1 MYDNIRRIGLYMT
14 TGIACLATAF
24 TLYTS
29 SAYGEGFLER
39 TAKRII
45 KLPLTA
51 VILPVA
57 EGFGTFCKQIE
68 EDGLNPVAIG
78 KGALG
83 GAANSTS
90 TTSARLLESTVCSL
104 DPNKLDTRDL
114 YNLEPSKAKEITD
127 AISDPF
133 KAD

>member
-14 TGIACLATAF
+14 TGIASLATAF

-39 TAKRII
+39 TAKRIG

-57 EGFGTFCKQIE
+57 EGIGTFCKQIE

-83 GAANSTS
+83 GGANSAS

-114 YNLEPSKAKEITD
+114 YNLEPSKAKKITD
-127 AISDPF
+127 AIADPF

>member
-1 MYDNIRRIGLYMT
+1 MYDNIKRIGVYAT

-24 TLYTS
+24 TLCTS
-29 SAYGEGFLER
+29 PAYGEGFLER

-68 EDGLNPVAIG
+68 EDGPSPVAIIKG
-78 KGALG
+78 GLGAL
-83 GAANSTS
+83 ANSAS
-90 TTSARLLESTVCSL
+90 TTSARIGEASVCSL

-127 AISDPF
+127 AIANPF

>member
-1 MYDNIRRIGLYMT
+1 MYDNIKRIGVYAT
-14 TGIACLATAF
+14 TGIAALATAF

-51 VILPVA
+51 VILPAA
-57 EGFGTFCKQIE
+57 EGFGTLCKQIE
-68 EDGLNPVAIG
+68 EDGLG
-78 KGALG
+78 KGLVKGIPG
-83 GAANSTS
+83 GAANSAS
-90 TTSARLLESTVCSL
+90 TASARLLEATACSL

-114 YNLEPSKAKEITD
+114 YTLEPSKAKEITD
-127 AISDPF
+127 AAFDPF